1 MDGEKPERFVA
12 GNRERAVRNVTNLDL
27 GKTPSKQKPEPRFAI
42 LINPRDPKL
51 LGSVTDI
58 TYVDSNKAMFPRSM
72 GGHDAQKFT
81 YWTKHSDCQL
91 HAVVRPQ
98 LSGQASF

>member
-1 MDGEKPERFVA
+1 LIL
-12 GNRERAVRNVTNLDL
+12 AVPASR
-27 GKTPSKQKPEPRFAI
+27 GKRLKTKPEPRFAI
-42 LINPRDPKL
+42 LNPRDSKR

-58 TYVDSNKAMFPRSM
+58 TYVDRNMAMFPRSM